1 MSHET
6 RKGHGKRIAVAGATG
21 RIGAA
26 LIAGLVDD
34 DVDLVPLS
42 RNTSREHILGGLAA
56 TVVDFEK
63 PHTLAKALEGADKLF
78 IAHGTSARQV
88 ENEIALIDAAVASGV
103 SHIVK
108 VSVMG
113 PPLRLHPFDWHREIE
128 AHLATCDIGYTLL
141 RPTTFVDTL
150 ARASSPV
157 AQGSWGGSAG
167 HGRVNLIDTR
177 DVADVARVAL
187 LENDDVHAQR
197 AHHLSGPA
205 AVTMAE
211 VAAELS
217 RQLGREVVYQHRHP
231 VAQRDLLIG
240 SGLTGMVADLLLGI
254 ELLIERSAQAETTAT
269 VTELT
274 GKPPRPFS
282 LWIRENIADFQQ
294 SLRSAR

>member
-1 MSHET
+1 MSHQI

-21 RIGAA
+21 RIGSA
-26 LIAGLVDD
+26 LISGLVDD
-34 DVDLVPLS
+34 DVDLVALS
-42 RNTSREHILGGLAA
+42 RGTSREFNIGGVSAA
-56 TVVDFEK
+56 VVDFEK
-63 PHTLAKALEGADKLF
+63 PHTLSNALEGADKLF

-113 PPLRLHPFDWHREIE
+113 PPLRLHPWDWHQEIE
-128 AHLATCDIGYTLL
+128 AHLATRNIGYTLL

-150 ARASSPV
+150 ARASAPV
-157 AQGSWGGSAG
+157 AQGSWGGAAG

-187 LENDDVHAQR
+187 LDNDDVNAQR

-205 AVTMAE
+205 AVTMYE
-211 VAAELS
+211 VATELS
-217 RQLGREVVYQHRHP
+217 TQLGREVVYQHRHP
-231 VAQRDLLIG
+231 TEQRELLIG
-240 SGLTGMVADLLLGI
+240 SGLTEMVADLLLGI
-254 ELLIERSAQAETTAT
+254 ERLIEQSAQAETTAT
-269 VTELT
+269 VAELT

-282 LWIRENIADFQQ
+282 TWIKENIATFQRP
-294 SLRSAR
+294 LRNDR